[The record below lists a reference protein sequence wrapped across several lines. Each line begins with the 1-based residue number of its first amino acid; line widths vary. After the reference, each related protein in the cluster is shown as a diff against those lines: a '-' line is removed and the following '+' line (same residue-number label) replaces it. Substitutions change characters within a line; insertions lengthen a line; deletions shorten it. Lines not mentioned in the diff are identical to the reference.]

1 MAFQF
6 YVEAKGKTQGQIKGG
21 TAKSQS
27 SKIHGIKQGLTA
39 LTPGNLLTIRKHGD
53 PLVIV
58 AESEPPALHSFN
70 SFTDKVCDEIRIKF
84 LKSNAHGT
92 LPSCTI
98 TLTNAVVKLNR
109 TNPQTHT
116 ENHIENNT
124 YELTEFKF
132 TFQKIMVENIAGSTS
147 AGDDWTSQS

>member
-6 YVEAKGKTQGQIKGG
+6 YVEVKGKTQGQIKGG
-21 TAKSQS
+21 TAKSQN
-27 SKIHGIKQGLTA
+27 SKIHGVKQGLTA

-70 SFTDKVCDEIRIKF
+70 PFTEKVCDEIRIKL

-109 TNPQTHT
+109 INPQTQTDHA
-116 ENHIENNT
+116 ERNT
-124 YELTEFKF
+124 YELIEFKF
-132 TFQKIMVENIAGSTS
+132 TFQKIVIENIAGSTS
-147 AGDDWTSQS
+147 ASDDWTSQS